1 MMNTAVAIVPAAL
14 VTIYYGESGT
24 AKLLILS
31 QVILGLQL
39 PFAILPL
46 IMITSSRP
54 KMGALVAP
62 VWLTALA
69 GAIAAIVIGLNA
81 KVIADF
87 IWS

>member
-1 MMNTAVAIVPAAL
+1 MRLNRRSFMIGSAGAAGGL
-14 VTIYYGESGT
+14 
-24 AKLLILS
+24 A
-31 QVILGLQL
+31 LGLQL

-69 GAIAAIVIGLNA
+69 GVIAAIVIGLNA
-81 KVIADF
+81 KVIVDF
-87 IWS
+87 VWG